1 MEVYSPGY
9 EYKDPEKV
17 ETRDKWL
24 KKMGENLTPEQM
36 MDQLI
41 EKAQQK

>member
-9 EYKDPEKV
+9 EYKSPDKV
-17 ETRDKWL
+17 KNRDKWL
-24 KKMGENLTPEQM
+24 QTVGEDMTPEQM

-41 EKAQQK
+41 EKAQEK